1 MLKDL
6 NFKQVEGVEMAIAK
20 TPVVAARGRVKMG
33 SIAKR
38 RTRIG
43 GAGT

>member
-20 TPVVAARGRVKMG
+20 TPDEKGE
-33 SIAKR
+33 S
-38 RTRIG
+38 TFYL
-43 GAGT
+43 